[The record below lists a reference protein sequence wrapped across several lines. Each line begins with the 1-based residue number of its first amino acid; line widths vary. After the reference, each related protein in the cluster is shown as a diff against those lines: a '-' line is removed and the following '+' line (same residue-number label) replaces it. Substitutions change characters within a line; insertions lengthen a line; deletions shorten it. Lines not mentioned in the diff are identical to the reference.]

1 MSESIYISQEDIKKL
16 QEFDI
21 VTPFDAVW
29 KQNQERISSGIPTNY
44 RKNSIEDPDSFLYS
58 DPDNP
63 DSAVIGIAKG
73 TVSGIFGGV
82 KSVFTLGTGGLIGGK
97 DAFQA
102 ELNDPVVK
110 AAAAASALAVGGLGG
125 LSNLGEVGSLGSL
138 SGASSG
144 TRLLPAINNFK
155 TLANNSIDKATTL
168 VGVAACLPRLL
179 TGGGGGLLSGV
190 GNLAKAAGGAVLNAA
205 MQQLNVLKQFIEH
218 TIADTINQVTGRVVG
233 VLRTIQNLFGD
244 IAEAKDTVLE
254 LKDTIAQRAKD
265 LTQFV
270 KNKQNCDAM
279 LANLMGCMTSKIG
292 AQFTRKLQQQF
303 YKGGGLGLDKIT
315 NTITKNL
322 QGGGNLFTG
331 TVQKYNTQ
339 LNKATTQLE
348 KVNKFAM
355 NFTR

>member
-1 MSESIYISQEDIKKL
+1 M
-16 QEFDI
+16 
-21 VTPFDAVW
+21 A
-29 KQNQERISSGIPTNY
+29 
-44 RKNSIEDPDSFLYS
+44 
-58 DPDNP
+58 
-63 DSAVIGIAKG
+63 
-73 TVSGIFGGV
+73 
-82 KSVFTLGTGGLIGGK
+82 
-97 DAFQA
+97 
-102 ELNDPVVK
+102 
-110 AAAAASALAVGGLGG
+110 
-125 LSNLGEVGSLGSL
+125 
-138 SGASSG
+138 
-144 TRLLPAINNFK
+144 RLLPAINNFK
-155 TLANNSIDKATTL
+155 TLANNTIDRATTI
-168 VGVAACLPRLL
+168 VGLAACLPRLL
-179 TGGGGGLLSGV
+179 TGGGGGLLSGI

-205 MQQLNVLKQFIEH
+205 MQQLNIMKQFIEN

-233 VLRTIQNLFGD
+233 VLRIVQSLFSD

-292 AQFTRKLQQQF
+292 SQFTRKLQQQF

-315 NTITKNL
+315 NTITTNL
-322 QGGGNLFTG
+322 QKGDNLFTG
-331 TVQKYNTQ
+331 AVQKYNTQ